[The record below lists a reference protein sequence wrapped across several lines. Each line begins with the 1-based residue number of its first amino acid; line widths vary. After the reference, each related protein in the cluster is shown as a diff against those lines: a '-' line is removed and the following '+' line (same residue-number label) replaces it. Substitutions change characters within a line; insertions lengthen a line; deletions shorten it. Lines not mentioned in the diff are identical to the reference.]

1 MGAFMEEAT
10 KSGALIETGGF
21 APSALGAKVA
31 LADGKFSVTDGPFS
45 EAKELI
51 GGWALCE
58 LSSKEEAI
66 DYAKR
71 FLKIVGGG
79 ESRIRQV
86 FGPED
91 GAPRWPDPTLIAPST
106 PSGGSSRPGSL
117 PG

>member
-1 MGAFMEEAT
+1 MRFFMYTLGDENVPMPPPTPELFAEMG
-10 KSGALIETGGF
+10 GALIETGGF

-91 GAPRWPDPTLIAPST
+91 GAPR
-106 PSGGSSRPGSL
+106 
-117 PG
+117 